1 MTVYDSIERGAAD
14 ECKPLTGRRPRTFT
28 LTQLLVAC
36 VAVCGCTLAATTVVN
51 NNNNAQLGNEHFYSG
66 IRKAAAAP
74 TKLFE
79 LQGCNAKIKSKIRQF
94 QSISAELGETPARQG
109 RVLLGGKRDK
119 EEDKRREERERRERE
134 RDAMYS
140 CRCLS
145 FEENAN
151 LLAECKTELAI
162 HDECLALKRNAIKG

>member
-1 MTVYDSIERGAAD
+1 MTVYDSVERGAAD

-66 IRKAAAAP
+66 IPRNK
-74 TKLFE
+74 KLFE
-79 LQGCNAKIKSKIRQF
+79 LQGCNAKIKLKIREF

-109 RVLLGGKRDK
+109 RVLLGGKRTTRRK